1 MKKLRILLIDS
12 NKKIFAYLSA
22 QFDAEHC
29 EMHLSDSGKSGLLK
43 AFEVRPHIIIIDGTS
58 VKDTDMESLLQRI
71 KKNPRFQ
78 NSQLISFTKNIKLFS
93 EENFPFDEV
102 FPKTNPGLAE
112 LVMHIEKYIPKSAS
126 SAFIAPQTTKL
137 TVAKSIVFVSAK
149 GGTGLS
155 TVCANAGAYLQNLN
169 KENTVALMSLSEPI
183 DSLPLITGD
192 QQTKTSLMQLNEM
205 DPADIT
211 PFYLKDQLKPVEN
224 WGIRILPGFEKQGQ
238 SDQLSPENFQKITH
252 AFRYSFDYVFT
263 DLGSNIHQRY
273 TKLLT
278 SADIIVVVL
287 QPDPV
292 CVAQTK
298 KLVQH
303 LKSLGV
309 HQRQLMGIFN
319 HVLDFKGFVTSK
331 IEEAVDLSIRNSI
344 PNFGEI
350 KADHYTPRPIYL
362 RVKNEYLTLAFRQ
375 IALEIQNKANE
386 SYQNRL
392 KSVY

>member
-1 MKKLRILLIDS
+1 MKNLRVLLIDA
-12 NKKIFAYLSA
+12 NKKIHAYLSA
-22 QFDAEHC
+22 QFDKEQC
-29 EMHLSDSGKSGLLK
+29 EVFFSDNGKNGLLK
-43 AFEVRPHIIIIDGTS
+43 AFEVRPHIIIIDGSS

-78 NSQLISFTKNIKLFS
+78 NSQLISFTKNIAHFS
-93 EENFPFDEV
+93 EDNYPFDEV

-112 LVMHIEKYIPKSAS
+112 LVMHIEKYIPKNAS

-137 TVAKSIVFVSAK
+137 TIAKSIVFVSAK

-155 TVCANAGAYLQNLN
+155 TVCSNAGAYLQNLN
-169 KENTVALMSLSEPI
+169 KENSVAIMSLSEPY
-183 DSLPLITGD
+183 DSLPLITGLNSD
-192 QQTKTSLMQLNEM
+192 FNLMFLNEM
-205 DPADIT
+205 NPVDIT
-211 PFYLKDQLKPVEN
+211 PFFLKEKMKPIEN
-224 WGIRILPGFEKQGQ
+224 WGIRILPGIEKQGQ
-238 SDQLSPENFQKITH
+238 IEQLSAENFQKITH

-263 DLGSNIHQRY
+263 DLGNNIHSRY

-298 KLVQH
+298 KLVQQ

-309 HQRQLMGIFN
+309 RQQQLMGIFN
-319 HVLDFKGFVTSK
+319 HVIDIKGFVTSQ
-331 IEEAVDLSIRNSI
+331 IEETVDLSIRNSI
-344 PNFGEI
+344 PNFGEL
-350 KADHYTPRPIYL
+350 KVEHYTPRPIYL

-375 IALEIQNKANE
+375 IALEIQNKAIE

-392 KSVY
+392 KSTY